1 MTSKPTAFV
10 IMPFDDELEPVYT
23 QFIKPV
29 LEDEGFDVE
38 RADDIESQQ
47 NIIKDILDKIRS
59 SDLIIADLTYLNPNV
74 FYELGL
80 AHAFRKPVLL
90 LTQSIDEVPFDLKSY
105 RLLEYS
111 THFAEIASAQE
122 TLKSYAEGSREG
134 NIDFGSPVTDFVPI
148 AETPHIPSATSTDR
162 SHSDSSTNSSEQDT
176 EVETLGFLDH
186 QVALT
191 DGYGRIA
198 EIVAGATTDMQTLT
212 QHVENT
218 TAEANAIG
226 SHPNASSPRA
236 ARNIFRRLAT
246 RVNDFNS
253 KMKKHNAEFADVLEK
268 TEDSLEHMVAFLIQ
282 NPDVSDVSEEKLNE
296 FHDQL
301 EDFEKT
307 GTEAKAACLF
317 FADIMGGLPKIEN
330 RLNRAASLG
339 SEELR
344 VLATNLDRTVAS
356 MSRAKQII
364 ADR

>member
-10 IMPFDDELEPVYT
+10 IMPFDEELEPVYT

-38 RADDIESQQ
+38 RADNIESQQ
-47 NIIKDILDKIRS
+47 NIIKDILNKIRS

-105 RLLEYS
+105 RLLKYS

-134 NIDFGSPVTDFVPI
+134 NIEFGSPVTDFVPI
-148 AETPHIPSATSTDR
+148 DEMPHTPSATNTER
-162 SHSDSSTNSSEQDT
+162 SRSDSPTDSSEQDT
-176 EVETLGFLDH
+176 EVETPGFLDH
-186 QVALT
+186 QIALT
-191 DGYGRIA
+191 DGYERIA
-198 EIVAGATTDMQTLT
+198 EIVVGATTDIQALT
-212 QHVENT
+212 QHIENT
-218 TAEANAIG
+218 TEEANAIN
-226 SHPNASSPRA
+226 SHPNASSPRT

-253 KMKKHNAEFADVLEK
+253 KMKKHNTGFADVLK
-268 TEDSLEHMVAFLIQ
+268 QTENSLEDMVTFLIRS
-282 NPDVSDVSEEKLNE
+282 PDVSEEQWNK
-296 FHDQL
+296 FYDQL
-301 EDFEKT
+301 ESFENT
-307 GTEAKAACLF
+307 GSETRTACLF
-317 FADIMGGLPKIEN
+317 FADNMGGLPKIES
-330 RLNRAASLG
+330 RLNRAVSLG

-344 VLATNLDRTVAS
+344 IMAANLDRIVAS
-356 MSRAKQII
+356 VSRAKQRI

>member
-10 IMPFDDELEPVYT
+10 IMPFDEELEPVYT

-38 RADDIESQQ
+38 RADNIESQQ
-47 NIIKDILDKIRS
+47 NIIKDILNKIRS
-59 SDLIIADLTYLNPNV
+59 SDLIVADLTDLNPNV

-111 THFAEIASAQE
+111 THFAEIASAQA
-122 TLKSYAEGSREG
+122 TLKSYAEGSRKG

-148 AETPHIPSATSTDR
+148 DEMLHMPSATNMERSPST
-162 SHSDSSTNSSEQDT
+162 SSTNSSEQDT
-176 EVETLGFLDH
+176 EVETPGFLDH
-186 QVALT
+186 QMALT
-191 DGYGRIA
+191 DGYERIA
-198 EIVAGATTDMQTLT
+198 AMVAGATTDIQTLT

-218 TAEANAIG
+218 TEEANAIS

-246 RVNDFNS
+246 RVGEFNS
-253 KMKKHNAEFADVLEK
+253 KMKEHNAGFAEVLK
-268 TEDSLEHMVAFLIQ
+268 QTGDGLEHMVAFLIQ
-282 NPDVSDVSEEKLNE
+282 SPDVSEEQWNK
-296 FHDQL
+296 FYDQL
-301 EDFEKT
+301 GDFENT
-307 GTEAKAACLF
+307 GSEAKVACLL
-317 FADIMGGLPKIEN
+317 FADIMWNLPNIES
-330 RLNRAASLG
+330 RLNRAASVG

-344 VLATNLDRTVAS
+344 IMAAQLDRIVAS
-356 MSRAKQII
+356 VSRAKQRIPVG
-364 ADR
+364 